1 MPSRRMDEREQIRR
15 WVGVWERAGKA
26 LAEVRRREVRAR
38 SEAEYAHE
46 AEMVNEVYKTI
57 DIAGLPK
64 RPCGMVEM
72 QRVFKRMAG
81 RG

>member
-1 MPSRRMDEREQIRR
+1 MTGADGHTEEMRR
-15 WVGVWERAGKA
+15 WVAVWERAGKA
-26 LAEVRRREVRAR
+26 LAEVRRRELRTR
-38 SEAEYAHE
+38 SEAEYARE

-57 DIAGLPK
+57 DIAALPE